1 MNSALRRKV
10 ETGDLSAE
18 SIPGSNSVMSGNNL
32 SAGRTV
38 DGVKSGIWCVG
49 IIPDLKCPSE
59 KSLHSKRG
67 ERP

>member
-1 MNSALRRKV
+1 MTLLRRNV

-18 SIPGSNSVMSGNNL
+18 GIPGSNGVMSGNDL
-32 SAGRTV
+32 SIGRTV
-38 DGVKSGIWCVG
+38 DSVKSSIVCIG

>member
-1 MNSALRRKV
+1 MTLVLRCKV

-18 SIPGSNSVMSGNNL
+18 SIPGSNGVMSGNNL
-32 SAGRTV
+32 SVGPTV
-38 DGVKSGIWCVG
+38 DSVKSGIFCIR

>member
-1 MNSALRRKV
+1 MTLLGRKV

-18 SIPGSNSVMSGNNL
+18 GIPGSNGVVRGNNL
-32 SAGRTV
+32 SVGRTV
-38 DGVKSGIWCVG
+38 DGVKSGRFCIG
-49 IIPDLKCPSE
+49 IIPDLNCPSE